1 LSLAEARGISSVWA
15 FWGAIRS
22 VGWGIAMETAAS
34 NLKIRRFKTIVEEGL
49 VVIEYLR
56 VGWVTPTILESPE
69 VFGSLVS
76 DDAVARYVLG

>member
-1 LSLAEARGISSVWA
+1 
-15 FWGAIRS
+15 
-22 VGWGIAMETAAS
+22 METAAS

-56 VGWVTPTILESPE
+56 VGWATPTIPESPE

-76 DDAVARYVLG
+76 GDAVARYVLG